1 MALASEIPIL
11 LWVSWNGV
19 ACVEISDEGLETLGL
34 RLLSGRWFRPE
45 DEALD
50 WTPAV
55 IDQEA
60 SRALFGDQ
68 DPLGRVIG
76 DSPVFGFDQRDEYEP
91 PGPDRVRVV
100 GVVESCFYYGKF
112 GHGEVEVP
120 GFVFLRISQERLL
133 DLAGDTNTF
142 YLLVHSHAGAEP
154 AFGEAL
160 KSRIQGI
167 FPADQSI
174 RFEVKS
180 LAAVEEEDR
189 AFRLRMLGRIARIS
203 GLMMFV
209 VALGLIGMMW
219 QSVRRRTREI
229 GIRRAVGA
237 PGVRACGQFLGEWAV
252 LVTVAIA
259 LGCVSIVQFGLLD
272 KVDMVL
278 WSQLPAP
285 VAAAGVGATALV
297 LYLAVLA
304 VRTLS
309 GLGGGA
315 RQAGRGPAP
324 RLKGTREVVMLKNYT
339 KMALKVLLRRKLFT
353 CISLFTISFTL
364 MVLMVAASLFDHV
377 FGSFPPETRSDRTL
391 LVSSMRGEHDESPGY
406 QPPGAELRLPR
417 ALRLAPGERGEG
429 LHLPLD
435 HHGDHL
441 PRGRE
446 GGVPAQVHGRGVLG
460 DPRVR
465 LPRRAPLLRGGG
477 GRGPASG
484 GDQRGDAT
492 RVLRGGAGRGQATSS

>member
-1 MALASEIPIL
+1 MIAHLCRLAWNRRRTNLFLLAELLLSFLVLTPLVIGLVLFAAEELKPPGFRHDGLWYTMLMDRDWDSPEEFRSDIEHARRELRALEGVASVALASEIPIL

-19 ACVEISDEGLETLGL
+19 ASVEISDEGLETLGL
-34 RLLSGRWFRPE
+34 RLLSGRWFRPG

-55 IDQEA
+55 IDREA
-60 SRALFGDQ
+60 TRALFGDE

-76 DSPVFGFDQRDEYEP
+76 DSPVFGSDQRDEYEP

-100 GVVESCFYYGKF
+100 GVVEDCFYYGKF

-120 GFVFLRISQERLL
+120 GFVFLRISQERLV

-142 YLLVHSHAGAEP
+142 YLLVHSHAGADP

-160 KSRIQGI
+160 TSRIQGI

-189 AFRLRMLGRIARIS
+189 AFRLRMLWRIARIS

-209 VALGLIGMMW
+209 VAFGLIGMMW
-219 QSVRRRTREI
+219 QNVRRRTREI

-272 KVDMVL
+272 KVDTAL
-278 WSQLPAP
+278 WSQVPAP

-297 LYLAVLA
+297 LYLV
-304 VRTLS
+304 
-309 GLGGGA
+309 
-315 RQAGRGPAP
+315 
-324 RLKGTREVVMLKNYT
+324 
-339 KMALKVLLRRKLFT
+339 VLLCGLYPGW
-353 CISLFTISFTL
+353 
-364 MVLMVAASLFDHV
+364 VAA
-377 FGSFPPETRSDRTL
+377 
-391 LVSSMRGEHDESPGY
+391 
-406 QPPGAELRLPR
+406 
-417 ALRLAPGERGEG
+417 
-429 LHLPLD
+429 
-435 HHGDHL
+435 
-441 PRGRE
+441 
-446 GGVPAQVHGRGVLG
+446 
-460 DPRVR
+460 RVR
-465 LPRRAPLLRGGG
+465 
-477 GRGPASG
+477 PAEALHH
-484 GDQRGDAT
+484 D
-492 RVLRGGAGRGQATSS
+492 